1 MHFGTFLCH
10 LQDCDVN
17 CPKFMFYGYNDKFF
31 FVLLNL
37 DLSLR
42 IRLQENS
49 PTIDKFSELK

>member
-1 MHFGTFLCH
+1 MHFGPFLCH

-17 CPKFMFYGYNDKFF
+17 CPKFMFYGHNEIFF

-42 IRLQENS
+42 IRLQENFRLQDNCQ
-49 PTIDKFSELK
+49 I

>member
-17 CPKFMFYGYNDKFF
+17 FPKFTFYEHNDTFF

-42 IRLQENS
+42 ILLQENS
-49 PTIDKFSELK
+49 PTIDKFSESK